1 MSGSQRIKLRHLVP
15 SIVTVFAICAGL
27 TSVRMSLEGH
37 LETGLY
43 FILIA
48 VFLDAADGKL
58 ARFLDTASPFGA
70 ELDSLADFFNFG
82 IAPGLLLYNT
92 LFTETAYASLGWLA
106 TLVLAV
112 CCALR
117 LARFNLSVQRA
128 DISLKRDGFFVGV
141 PAPALACLAL
151 MPVLLHLDGWRD
163 AGLPVAWALYVI
175 GVGLLA
181 VSTIPTYSIKH
192 ASIKRAHLPFAVVTA
207 VALVVCLIVY
217 PWATLVAGDVLYI
230 LSLPLS
236 CLSFHKTDDKSEEPD
251 CTVATAPGENSASR
265 SILQEQP
272 DASFDDLG
280 TRNCAHPGRWGQRQD
295 PTS

>member
-1 MSGSQRIKLRHLVP
+1 MTGTQRIKLRHLVP

-37 LETGLY
+37 LEASLH
-43 FILIA
+43 FILLA

-58 ARFLDTASPFGA
+58 ARFLDSASPFGA

-82 IAPGLLLYNT
+82 IAPGILLYNT
-92 LFTETAYASLGWLA
+92 LYIGTAHASLGWLA

-117 LARFNLSVQRA
+117 LARFNLSIERA
-128 DISLKRDGFFVGV
+128 DVTLKKDGFFVGV

-151 MPVLLHLDGWRD
+151 MPIFLHLYGLRD
-163 AGLPVAWALYVI
+163 TDLPVMRTIYII

-192 ASIKRAHLPFAVVTA
+192 ASINRAHLPFAVIGA
-207 VALVVCLIVY
+207 VVLVVCLLVY
-217 PWATLVAGDVLYI
+217 PWPTLIAGNMIYLG
-230 LSLPLS
+230 SLPFSYLA
-236 CLSFHKTDDKSEEPD
+236 FRKMDQTGAEPD
-251 CTVATAPGENSASR
+251 AILATSHDERGA
-265 SILQEQP
+265 
-272 DASFDDLG
+272 
-280 TRNCAHPGRWGQRQD
+280 
-295 PTS
+295 